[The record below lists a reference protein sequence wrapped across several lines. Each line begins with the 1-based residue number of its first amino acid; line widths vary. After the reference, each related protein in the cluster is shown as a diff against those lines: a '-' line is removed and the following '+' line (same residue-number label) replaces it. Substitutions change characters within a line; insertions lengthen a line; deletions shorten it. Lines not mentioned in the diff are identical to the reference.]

1 LRANRWAD
9 TCSKRGLKHLATF
22 ENLPKNS
29 LTGFDTLPTVKVGC
43 GLKECE
49 ESGITANISQ
59 TGFEFAFFGFISMSP
74 TYQLPSLSEFYL
86 KADFSF
92 TVAKL
97 ISHSLPLLVRIVRVR
112 DFSFYRNTFSVPC
125 AIACIRPIAK
135 KECSL
140 D

>member
-1 LRANRWAD
+1 VWL
-9 TCSKRGLKHLATF
+9 CGM
-22 ENLPKNS
+22 
-29 LTGFDTLPTVKVGC
+29 TV
-43 GLKECE
+43 
-49 ESGITANISQ
+49 NISQ
-59 TGFEFAFFGFISMSP
+59 TGFEFAFFGFISMSL
-74 TYQLPSLSEFYL
+74 TYQLPSSIEFYL

-97 ISHSLPLLVRIVRVR
+97 IISPSLPLLVRIISVR
-112 DFSFYRNTFSVPC
+112 DFYFYRNSFSVPR